1 MGGGQHRKRRINVL
15 ELKFAKYAA
24 LTFTRRHPTENT
36 YTNRKQSCPFLCSKN
51 GTEEG
56 GAQKTKTFATLEV
69 FIGLRDQ
76 NYCRVLYRDPAK
88 TSRLSIKNYKYS
100 MQFKKYEGSQ
110 T

>member
-56 GAQKTKTFATLEV
+56 GGTENKNLCYFGSIHWLERSK
-69 FIGLRDQ
+69 L
-76 NYCRVLYRDPAK
+76 L
-88 TSRLSIKNYKYS
+88 
-100 MQFKKYEGSQ
+100 
-110 T
+110 

>member
-1 MGGGQHRKRRINVL
+1 M
-15 ELKFAKYAA
+15 ELKSAKYAA
-24 LTFTRRHPTENT
+24 LTFTRRHATENT
-36 YTNRKQSCPFLCSKN
+36 YSNRKQSCPFLCSKM
-51 GTEEG
+51 GG
-56 GAQKTKTFATLEV
+56 GGRGGGRGRGAQKTKTFAALEV
-69 FIGLRDQ
+69 LIGLRDQ